1 MAIFNLCKI
10 RFYMSVKSNVLGLT
24 TVKVNRMYELVCV
37 LKISELIGKNG
48 DSFLK
53 ILNYFDKVY

>member
-10 RFYMSVKSNVLGLT
+10 RLYMRVKSNVLGLT
-24 TVKVNRMYELVCV
+24 TMKVNCMYELVCV
-37 LKISELIGKNG
+37 LMTSELIGKNG